1 MKKVLIA
8 ALIAGFSLSATAAE
22 TIRFATEASYPP
34 FESIDAN
41 NQIVGFD
48 VDLAQA
54 LCKEIDATCTF
65 SNQAFDSLIPSLK
78 FRRVEAVMAGMDIT
92 PEREKQVLF
101 TTPYYDNS
109 ALFVGQQGKYTSV
122 DQLKGKKVGV
132 QNGTTHQKFIMDKH
146 PEIYQVDENGVVR
159 WNFFPEQCRHC
170 LVPPCKDVA
179 DMTVEGAIIQD
190 EKTGAVIM
198 TEKTKQLS
206 PDDCEAVRQACPYNV
221 PRRDDKTGMLTKCD
235 MCIDRLQAGM
245 VPICVKTCPT
255 GTMVF
260 GEREEILKI
269 AKERLA
275 VVKKTF
281 PKAFLANPED
291 VSVIYLLADDK
302 DKYFEFAAV

>member
-1 MKKVLIA
+1 MPKAFLIDTTRC
-8 ALIAGFSLSATAAE
+8 TACRGCQLACKDWHNLPANK
-22 TIRFATEASYPP
+22 TKQTGSHQNPPDLNPYNYKIVRFHDY
-34 FESIDAN
+34 
-41 NQIVGFD
+41 
-48 VDLAQA
+48 
-54 LCKEIDATCTF
+54 
-65 SNQAFDSLIPSLK
+65 
-78 FRRVEAVMAGMDIT
+78 M
-92 PEREKQVLF
+92 
-101 TTPYYDNS
+101 
-109 ALFVGQQGKYTSV
+109 
-122 DQLKGKKVGV
+122 
-132 QNGTTHQKFIMDKH
+132 
-146 PEIYQVDENGVVR
+146 DENGVVR

-291 VSVIYLLADDK
+291 VSVIYLLVDDK